1 MSYLSAGRRPKK
13 VTKTMNEMP
22 STTRAM
28 VAMVP
33 ILKSVGERTW
43 PEISSYAVVILVAIF
58 VVGY

>member
-1 MSYLSAGRRPKK
+1 MVRYLDEMGGRGGGYRRAGRRPKK

-33 ILKSVGERTW
+33 ISAAAW
-43 PEISSYAVVILVAIF
+43 SMI
-58 VVGY
+58 